1 MRSNLTSKLKCPN
14 LCFIASTLGISSDLI
29 SWCHLEVLFGVLG
42 ERTGERRRPFIIFV
56 RVFTFLSGPWKKW
69 ACGKKSALLSTR
81 TIRLRPRKKI
91 CCSQS
96 LNWGGGKW
104 LVVLSC
110 LLRRSDTYLPYCN
123 CDTMAEI
130 SKAVKNL
137 ICLCT
142 SLTIFSKAIL
152 NCSNKSKIA
161 VLFRSIYNS
170 HPCGYFDSNLIMK
183 CFQSCMSLQRCLL

>member
-1 MRSNLTSKLKCPN
+1 MWGFVWCP
-14 LCFIASTLGISSDLI
+14 
-29 SWCHLEVLFGVLG
+29 G
-42 ERTGERRRPFIIFV
+42 EGTGERRKPLILYSL
-56 RVFTFLSGPWKKW
+56 VFTFLFRTLEKMGLRKKVGI
-69 ACGKKSALLSTR
+69 AEYQDYSSSSEEEDLLLSKPWMR
-81 TIRLRPRKKI
+81 GR
-91 CCSQS
+91 
-96 LNWGGGKW
+96 GG

-161 VLFRSIYNS
+161 VLFRSTYNS
-170 HPCGYFDSNLIMK
+170 HTCGYFYSNLIMK
-183 CFQSCMSLQRCLL
+183 CFQSCISFQRCLL